1 MDAAKSSQSRTLRL
15 RVAAQMAGYQ
25 KRLAERVRYEREKM
39 ALSRDELA
47 LRTGLSAKTIE
58 RIEEQKV
65 ANPQGGTIRTLADT
79 FKLDAEELRPPDE
92 IEEDQLQ
99 RLEEKVDEL
108 QEAMDDL
115 LEVASRLLAGEG
127 DVADA
132 QPSGRATAPRRAKR
146 RANSRNG

>member
-1 MDAAKSSQSRTLRL
+1 
-15 RVAAQMAGYQ
+15 MAGYQ

-58 RIEEQKV
+58 RIEEERV
-65 ANPQGGTIRTLADT
+65 ANPQGGTIRTLANA
-79 FKLDAEELRPPDE
+79 FKLEAEELRPPDE

-115 LEVASRLLAGEG
+115 LDAASLLLAGGG
-127 DVADA
+127 DAADVQRFEQA
-132 QPSGRATAPRRAKR
+132 AEQRRER
-146 RANSRNG
+146 RQAGSRNG